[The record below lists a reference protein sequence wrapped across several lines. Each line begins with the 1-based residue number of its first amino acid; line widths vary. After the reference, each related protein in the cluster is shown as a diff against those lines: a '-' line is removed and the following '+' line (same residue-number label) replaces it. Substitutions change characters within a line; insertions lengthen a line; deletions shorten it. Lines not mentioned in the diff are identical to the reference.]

1 MPMSLKAARINK
13 NLTQREAALLIGV
26 SVATMANY
34 EKGASFPDVPVIMKI
49 EKVYGLPYSEINF
62 FPPKKVNHEKEVN
75 GAPHT
80 TEVACLRAAIR

>member
-34 EKGASFPDVPVIMKI
+34 EKGASFPDVPIIMKI

-62 FPPKKVNHEKEVN
+62 FPPKKVKGEEKEE
-75 GAPHT
+75 T
-80 TEVACLRAAIR
+80 K

>member
-34 EKGASFPDVPVIMKI
+34 EKGASFPDVPIIMKI

-62 FPPKKVNHEKEVN
+62 SPQK
-75 GAPHT
+75 
-80 TEVACLRAAIR
+80 R

>member
-26 SVATMANY
+26 SVATMVNY
-34 EKGASFPDVPVIMKI
+34 EKGASFPDVPIIKKI

-62 FPPKKVNHEKEVN
+62 FPPKKVNRVN
-75 GAPHT
+75 EISG
-80 TEVACLRAAIR
+80 

>member
-26 SVATMANY
+26 SVPTMANY
-34 EKGASFPDVPVIMKI
+34 EKGASFPDVPIIMKI

-62 FPPKKVNHEKEVN
+62 FPKKGKSEEAK
-75 GAPHT
+75 
-80 TEVACLRAAIR
+80 

>member
-34 EKGASFPDVPVIMKI
+34 EKGASFPDVPIIMKI

-62 FPPKKVNHEKEVN
+62 FPQKKVNQI
-75 GAPHT
+75 GFT
-80 TEVACLRAAIR
+80 TRRREA

>member
-62 FPPKKVNHEKEVN
+62 FPQKKEAK
-75 GAPHT
+75 
-80 TEVACLRAAIR
+80 

>member
-34 EKGASFPDVPVIMKI
+34 EKGTSFPDVPIIKKI
-49 EKVYGLPYSEINF
+49 EKVYGFPYSEINF
-62 FPPKKVNHEKEVN
+62 FPPKKGEEKHE
-75 GAPHT
+75 
-80 TEVACLRAAIR
+80 

>member
-34 EKGASFPDVPVIMKI
+34 EQAASFPDVPIIMKI

-62 FPPKKVNHEKEVN
+62 FPPKKGEEKE
-75 GAPHT
+75 
-80 TEVACLRAAIR
+80 EVK

>member
-1 MPMSLKAARINK
+1 MSLKAARINR

-26 SVATMANY
+26 SVSTMANY

-62 FPPKKVNHEKEVN
+62 FPPKKVNQSRREALMKS
-75 GAPHT
+75 
-80 TEVACLRAAIR
+80 

>member
-26 SVATMANY
+26 SVPTIANY
-34 EKGASFPDVPVIMKI
+34 EKGASFPDVPIIMKI

-62 FPPKKVNHEKEVN
+62 FPQKKVNQRRRE
-75 GAPHT
+75 A
-80 TEVACLRAAIR
+80 

>member
-26 SVATMANY
+26 SVATLVNY
-34 EKGASFPDVPVIMKI
+34 EKGASFPDVPVIMQI

-62 FPPKKVNHEKEVN
+62 PTQKRQIKGEEKHE
-75 GAPHT
+75 
-80 TEVACLRAAIR
+80 

>member
-13 NLTQREAALLIGV
+13 GLTQREAALLIGV

-62 FPPKKVNHEKEVN
+62 FPPKKGEEKE
-75 GAPHT
+75 
-80 TEVACLRAAIR
+80 EVK

>member
-26 SVATMANY
+26 SVPTIANY
-34 EKGASFPDVPVIMKI
+34 ENGASFPDVPVIMKI

-62 FPPKKVNHEKEVN
+62 PPKKRQVKGEEKEE
-75 GAPHT
+75 AK
-80 TEVACLRAAIR
+80 